1 MPDGLTVRQ
10 ALAQSGLAPVDAQV
24 LLACVLARDRG
35 WLIAHA
41 TDSLANADIEAFFAL
56 ARRRR
61 DGEPVAYLTGRRE
74 FWDMSLAVD
83 ASVLIPRPETETLVE
98 CALRKLPVDRPVR
111 VLDLGTGSGAIALAI
126 ARERPHATVWATDRS
141 KTALDVA
148 RANAHQL
155 DLERVQWVESDWYR
169 ALAPDLPRFDLI
181 ASNPAV
187 RRDRRPAF
195 ARGRP
200 ALRASRCLDVRAGR
214 SRRVARHRGRR
225 PREAGSRRLA
235 GRRAWLRPSRR
246 GPRNAARCGV
256 REPRIAARCR
266 GHPTRGCGA
275 RDVIPVPAPRARP
288 RPDRLEHG
296 PASRRIRLRFV
307 CRGRARS
314 LPDRATPEVDY
325 NAGPCPVR
333 SRAAPGA
340 RQRRTASCS
349 LAS

>member
-181 ASNPAV
+181 ASNPPYVATGDPHLREGDLRFEPPVALTSGPDGLDALRVIVAGAPGRLVPGGWLAVEHGFDQADAV
-187 RRDRRPAF
+187 REMLRGAGFASLESLRDVAGIPRVA
-195 ARGRP
+195 
-200 ALRASRCLDVRAGR
+200 AGR
-214 SRRVARHRGRR
+214 
-225 PREAGSRRLA
+225 
-235 GRRAWLRPSRR
+235 
-246 GPRNAARCGV
+246 
-256 REPRIAARCR
+256 
-266 GHPTRGCGA
+266 
-275 RDVIPVPAPRARP
+275 
-288 RPDRLEHG
+288 
-296 PASRRIRLRFV
+296 
-307 CRGRARS
+307 
-314 LPDRATPEVDY
+314 AT
-325 NAGPCPVR
+325 
-333 SRAAPGA
+333 
-340 RQRRTASCS
+340 
-349 LAS
+349 